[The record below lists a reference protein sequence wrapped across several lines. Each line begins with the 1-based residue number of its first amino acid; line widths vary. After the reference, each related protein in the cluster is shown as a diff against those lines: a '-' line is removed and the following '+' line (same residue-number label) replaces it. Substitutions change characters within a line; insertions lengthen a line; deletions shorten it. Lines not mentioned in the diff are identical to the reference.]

1 MGIGGRGRGW
11 GIVEGRVDDWVEGGV
26 DVRVDDGVDV
36 RGDGVILGSS
46 VASAL
51 ICL

>member
-1 MGIGGRGRGW
+1 MGGW
-11 GIVEGRVDDWVEGGV
+11 GIVEGRVDDGVEGRVDDWVEGGV
-26 DVRVDDGVDV
+26 DVRVD
-36 RGDGVILGSS
+36 GVILGSS